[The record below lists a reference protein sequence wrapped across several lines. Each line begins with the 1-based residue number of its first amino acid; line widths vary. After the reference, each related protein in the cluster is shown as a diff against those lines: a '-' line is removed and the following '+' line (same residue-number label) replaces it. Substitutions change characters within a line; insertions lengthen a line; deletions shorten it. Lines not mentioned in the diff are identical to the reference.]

1 MLKNSPVA
9 ASMPATDIDRARKF
23 YTESLGL
30 EEVKTSDPTAIM
42 FKAGEG
48 SMLMLY
54 KRGPTKADHTVAGFK
69 VENIEAEME
78 DLRSRGVKFEEYDI
92 PEMGIKTV
100 NGVAT
105 MGEVKSAWF
114 KDTEGNILSIA
125 QM

>member
-9 ASMPATDIDRARKF
+9 VSMPATDLDRARK
-23 YTESLGL
+23 YYSETLGL
-30 EEVKTSDPTAIM
+30 EEVNSPDPTAVM

-48 SMLMLY
+48 TMLFLY

-69 VENIEAEME
+69 VDNIEAEME
-78 DLRSRGVKFEEYDI
+78 DLRSRGVKFEEYDM
-92 PEMGIKTV
+92 PEMNLKTV

-105 MGEVKSAWF
+105 LGNTKASWF
-114 KDTEGNILSIA
+114 KDSEGNILSLN